1 MTQAATQL
9 ARFIRERARAHGFGL
24 IGITTPDDSAHLSFM
39 RDWTER
45 GFHGEMGYL
54 ARPDALDRRAGPRH
68 SFPEARAVVVVGHV
82 YGSGPPQNT
91 AESHGIIARYA
102 RGRDYHKVLKGG
114 LRRLL
119 ADVQAEV
126 EGRDGGAVEGRIFVD
141 TGPLLERDL
150 ARRAGFGWFGRNTM
164 LIHPRGGSYFLLGA
178 LLLDL
183 ELEADPPFE
192 ADRCGTCHA
201 CLDACPTGALLGRT
215 DHGAPLMDARRC
227 ISYLTI
233 ESRGPIPLELREG
246 VGNRVFGCDIC
257 QEVCPFN
264 GRLAWVEGDPAYA
277 ARAAGERPAGVEAEG
292 RELEG
297 REAEERFDENRDA
310 IHPGTAAPTLIDLLQ
325 TALTPDG
332 WEAFSRGSPI
342 RRAGRAGFARNV
354 CVALGNWGS
363 PAGLPVLTS
372 ALRDPSEL
380 VRAHAAW
387 AVGRIDSPLAVG
399 VLQTALAGERD
410 PQVRTELDTALAGR
424 S

>member
-1 MTQAATQL
+1 MTHPAAQL
-9 ARFIRERARAHGFGL
+9 ARFVRDRARAHGFGL
-24 IGITTPDDSAHLSFM
+24 VGITTPDDSAHVSFM

-54 ARPDALDRRAGPRH
+54 ARPDALARRAGPLH
-68 SFPEARAVVVVGHV
+68 SFPQARAVVVVGHV
-82 YGSGPPQNT
+82 YGAGPPQDT
-91 AESHGIIARYA
+91 AASHGIIARYA

-119 ADVQAEV
+119 ADVRAEV
-126 EGRDGGAVEGRIFVD
+126 EDRDGGAVDGRIFVD

-183 ELEADPPFE
+183 ELESDPPFE

-215 DHGAPLMDARRC
+215 DQGAPLMDARRC

-233 ESRGPIPLELREG
+233 ESRGPIPPDLREA

-292 RELEG
+292 RAAAW
-297 REAEERFDENRDA
+297 RVDENGDA
-310 IHPGTAAPTLIDLLQ
+310 IHPGTAAPTLVDLLQ
-325 TALTPDG
+325 TALTPDR

-363 PAGLPVLTS
+363 PSALPALTA
-372 ALRDPSEL
+372 ALRDESEL

-387 AVGRIDSPLAVG
+387 AVGRIESPLAG
-399 VLQTALAGERD
+399 EVLRRARANERD
-410 PQVRTELDTALAGR
+410 PEVVAELEVALAGR
-424 S
+424 G